1 LNGCLVFLRI
11 FNLLNENRFLIH
23 VYNFFLLD
31 LLSRYKLIIL
41 EVLNNYQRKKLDE
54 SNDEEFYSDPK
65 FVYHLDANFRQN
77 LSDLYER
84 EINNYSTV
92 LDLMSSWDSYL
103 PKVKEFK
110 KVIGHGLNKQELE
123 RNKIFDSYW
132 IQNFNLSQQL
142 PLDKESIDYCLMV
155 AAWQYLQY
163 PENLTKEI
171 ARILN
176 RTGKFII
183 AFSNRAF
190 WHKAPNIWTSSTE
203 EERVKY
209 VRKVLIT
216 NGFNEPKIIKKFTEP
231 ALNIFNFLNK
241 DPFYCLIATKE

>member
-1 LNGCLVFLRI
+1 M
-11 FNLLNENRFLIH
+11 
-23 VYNFFLLD
+23 D
-31 LLSRYKLIIL
+31 
-41 EVLNNYQRKKLDE
+41 VLNNYQRKKLDE
-54 SNDEEFYSDPK
+54 SNDQEFYSDPK

-77 LSDLYER
+77 LSDLYQN
-84 EINNYSTV
+84 EITDNSTV

-103 PKVKEFK
+103 PKGKKYK
-110 KVIGHGLNKQELE
+110 KVIGHGLNKLELE
-123 RNKIFDSYW
+123 KNKIFDSYW
-132 IQNFNLSQQL
+132 IQNFNLNQEI
-142 PLDKESIDYCLMV
+142 PLDNKSIDYCLMV

-171 ARILN
+171 ARILSDQ
-176 RTGKFII
+176 GKIMI

-190 WHKAPNIWTSSTE
+190 WHKAPNIWTSSSE

-209 VRKVLIT
+209 VRRVLIT
-216 NGFNEPKIIKKFTEP
+216 NGFNEPKIIKKFNQP

>member
-1 LNGCLVFLRI
+1 M
-11 FNLLNENRFLIH
+11 
-23 VYNFFLLD
+23 
-31 LLSRYKLIIL
+31 

-65 FVYHLDANFRQN
+65 FVYHLDANFRQY
-77 LSDLYER
+77 LSDVYNK
-84 EINNYSTV
+84 EISDNSTV

-103 PKVKEFK
+103 PEEKKYK

-123 RNKIFDSYW
+123 KNKTFDSYW
-132 IQNFNLSQQL
+132 IQNFNLNQEI
-142 PLDKESIDYCLMV
+142 PLESGSVDYCLMV

-171 ARILN
+171 VRILSN
-176 RTGKFII
+176 KGKIMI

-190 WHKAPNIWTSSTE
+190 WHKAPNIWTTSTE
-203 EERVKY
+203 EERIKY

-216 NGFNEPKIIKKFTEP
+216 NGFNEPKIIKKFNEHS
-231 ALNIFNFLNK
+231 LNIFNFLNK

>member
-1 LNGCLVFLRI
+1 M
-11 FNLLNENRFLIH
+11 
-23 VYNFFLLD
+23 
-31 LLSRYKLIIL
+31 

-54 SNDEEFYSDPK
+54 SNDEEFYSEPK
-65 FVYHLDANFRQN
+65 FVYHLDANFRQH
-77 LSDLYER
+77 LSDIYKK
-84 EINNYSTV
+84 EITDHSTV

-103 PKVKEFK
+103 PEDKKYK

-132 IQNFNLSQQL
+132 IQNFNLNQEI
-142 PLDKESIDYCLMV
+142 PLDNKSVDYCLMV

-163 PENLTKEI
+163 PEDLTREI
-171 ARILN
+171 VRILK
-176 RTGKFII
+176 TKGKFII

-216 NGFNEPKIIKKFTEP
+216 NGFNEPRIIRKFNQS
-231 ALNIFNFLNK
+231 AINIFNFFNK

>member
-1 LNGCLVFLRI
+1 M
-11 FNLLNENRFLIH
+11 
-23 VYNFFLLD
+23 
-31 LLSRYKLIIL
+31 

-54 SNDEEFYSDPK
+54 SNDQEFYSDQK
-65 FVYHLDANFRQN
+65 FVYHLDQNFRQY
-77 LSDLYER
+77 LSNVYKN
-84 EINNYSTV
+84 EISENSTI

-103 PKVKEFK
+103 PEDKKYK

-123 RNKIFDSYW
+123 KNRILDSYCV
-132 IQNFNLSQQL
+132 QNFNLNQKI
-142 PLDKESIDYCLMV
+142 PYDNESFDYCLMV

-171 ARILN
+171 ARVLSKN
-176 RTGKFII
+176 GKFLI

-216 NGFNEPKIIKKFTEP
+216 NGFNEPNIIKKFNQPT
-231 ALNIFNFLNK
+231 LNIFNFLNK

>member
-1 LNGCLVFLRI
+1 M
-11 FNLLNENRFLIH
+11 
-23 VYNFFLLD
+23 
-31 LLSRYKLIIL
+31 

-65 FVYHLDANFRQN
+65 FVYHLDANFRQYLTSIYN
-77 LSDLYER
+77 N
-84 EINNYSTV
+84 EILNNSTV

-103 PKVKEFK
+103 PNKKKYK

-123 RNKIFDSYW
+123 KNEILDSYW
-132 IQNFNLSQQL
+132 IQNFNLKQEI
-142 PLDKESIDYCLMV
+142 PLENGSVDYCLMV
-155 AAWQYLQY
+155 AAWQYLQF

-171 ARILN
+171 SRILN
-176 RTGKFII
+176 NKGKII
-183 AFSNRAF
+183 ISFSNRAF

-209 VRKVLIT
+209 VRKVLIS

-231 ALNIFNFLNK
+231 ALNIFNLLNK
-241 DPFYCLIATKE
+241 DPFYCLIATRE

>member
-1 LNGCLVFLRI
+1 
-11 FNLLNENRFLIH
+11 
-23 VYNFFLLD
+23 
-31 LLSRYKLIIL
+31 L
-41 EVLNNYQRKKLDE
+41 EVLNNYQRKKIDE

-65 FVYHLDANFRQN
+65 FVYHLDSNFRQT

-84 EINNYSTV
+84 EIENNSTV

-103 PKVKEFK
+103 PKGKTYK

-123 RNKIFDSYW
+123 RNKIFNSYW
-132 IQNFNLSQQL
+132 IQNFNLNQQI
-142 PLDKESIDYCLMV
+142 PLDEESVDYCLMV

-163 PENLTKEI
+163 PENLSKEI
-171 ARILN
+171 ARILS
-176 RTGKFII
+176 RQGKFII

-209 VRKVLIT
+209 VRKVLIS
-216 NGFNEPKIIKKFTEP
+216 NGFNEPKIIIEFSDQ
-231 ALNIFNFLNK
+231 ALNIFNFFNK